1 MGNVVS
7 SLDGVGLRL
16 LGLLIVGGADVDV
29 ELSELGPAETVV
41 RNHASDGA
49 LDEELGFARAHFL
62 GGFHLL
68 PSDVSGVAGVNFL
81 GFLVAGEAHLL
92 GIDDH
97 DVIAR
102 VGMRSKDGLMLPT
115 KEAGSFH
122 RNLAENLIGS
132 VDDIPFALYFGGFG

>member
-1 MGNVVS
+1 MPDSNTLNTS
-7 SLDGVGLRL
+7 DITFPILARIESPEDLR
-16 LGLLIVGGADVDV
+16 
-29 ELSELGPAETVV
+29 
-41 RNHASDGA
+41 A

-62 GGFHLL
+62 GSFHLL
-68 PSDVSGVAGVNFL
+68 PSDVSGVAAVNFL

-102 VGMRSKDGLMLPT
+102 VGMRSEDGLMLPT

-132 VDDIPFALYFGGFG
+132 VDDIPFALYVGGFG